1 MNPLTKMTGSNEEW
15 LQNSRH
21 SRRIILRSAR
31 GAFQRANAKR
41 RNADIIPAKHILFV
55 MPRMFAV
62 EAAVSAA
69 ISAFWYSQSE
79 IFFVLSLKKRVGSL
93 REDLIFV

>member
-1 MNPLTKMTGSNEEW
+1 MVTEFSTFPPD
-15 LQNSRH
+15 NSGEHTACPPWWWR
-21 SRRIILRSAR
+21 
-31 GAFQRANAKR
+31 FQRANAKR